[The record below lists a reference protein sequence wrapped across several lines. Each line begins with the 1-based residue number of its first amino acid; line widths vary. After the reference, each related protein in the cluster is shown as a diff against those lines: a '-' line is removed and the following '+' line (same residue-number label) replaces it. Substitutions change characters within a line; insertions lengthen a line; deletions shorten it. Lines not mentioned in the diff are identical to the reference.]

1 MALHKE
7 QCVAPILVCTLQ
19 QVAAPARKLGYRDQ
33 ATAVLIFKTVDLCS
47 IYPNSVF
54 SLEPYTR

>member
-19 QVAAPARKLGYRDQ
+19 QVAALARMLGYRDQ
-33 ATAVLIFKTVDLCS
+33 ATAVLIFETVSGFVLNLSKHC
-47 IYPNSVF
+47 V
-54 SLEPYTR
+54 